1 MDNNI
6 ERLKEIAIK
15 AGMIVMSYYKKNL
28 DIQIKNDNS
37 PVTKADIESNSYIV
51 DALHNLDP
59 NIPII
64 AEENLDNNQ
73 VNINDRFWLVDPL
86 DGTAGYIEQNDQ
98 FAINIALVNKHEPL
112 LGIIYIPVLE
122 ELFYNIGPRAYKQVG
137 NQITEIKTNK
147 HYDRPIIT
155 ASANATCLQTKDFI
169 ETLDPKEIINMSSAI
184 KFCLIAEGKADIY
197 PRFKRTME
205 WDSAAGHAIVNAAGG
220 KILDASGSTLLYG
233 KELFENKGFIVY
245 GKK

>member
-6 ERLKEIAIK
+6 EKLKSIAIK

-28 DIQIKNDNS
+28 EIQVKSDSS
-37 PVTKADIESNSYIV
+37 PLTKADLESNAYIV
-51 DALHNLDP
+51 EELYKLDS

-64 AEENLDNNQ
+64 AEENQDNSQ
-73 VNINDRFWLVDPL
+73 IKINDKFWLVDPL

-98 FAINIALVNKHEPL
+98 FAINIALTTKQNPIF
-112 LGIIYIPVLE
+112 GIIYIPVLE
-122 ELFYNIGPRAYKQVG
+122 ELFYNIGSRAYKQVG
-137 NQITEIKTNK
+137 NKITEIQTNK
-147 HYDRPIIT
+147 NYQKPIIT
-155 ASANATCLQTKDFI
+155 ASASATCSETKDFI
-169 ETLDPKEIINMSSAI
+169 AKLEPSKIINMSSAI
-184 KFCLIAEGKADIY
+184 KFCLVAEGKADIY

-220 KILDASGSTLLYG
+220 KVVDANGDKLLYG
-233 KELFENKGFIVY
+233 KQLFENKGFIVY